1 MALEFK
7 NKSKHD
13 LKWMIERPIAHR
25 GLHDVSK
32 GIYENT
38 LSAARAAVE
47 GGYNIEL
54 DIQPSSDMVP
64 MVFHDY
70 ELERLTNES
79 GETRSVSAH
88 TLSKI
93 FIKDSKD
100 KIPTLEAFLNV
111 IDGKVGLVIE
121 LKGRKNED
129 EGFVAAIAE
138 LLSTYKGD
146 AVIMSFEHHILKD
159 ARSVAP
165 HLALGLT
172 AEGDD
177 RSYEK
182 HKSIAQECDVDFI
195 SYYVK
200 ELDCKFV
207 REFVETGRRSISW
220 TIRTPDDKAYSDNFV
235 DQVTFEG
242 FKP

>member
-1 MALEFK
+1 
-7 NKSKHD
+7 
-13 LKWMIERPIAHR
+13 
-25 GLHDVSK
+25 VSK

-70 ELERLTNES
+70 ELERLTSES
-79 GETRSVSAH
+79 GETRSIAAQ
-88 TLSKI
+88 TLTKI
-93 FIKDSKD
+93 SIKDTKD
-100 KIPTLEAFLNV
+100 KIPTLKEFLKV

-129 EGFVAAIAE
+129 EGFVAAIAD
-138 LLSTYKGD
+138 LLSDYKGD
-146 AVIMSFEHHILKD
+146 AVTMSFEH
-159 ARSVAP
+159 
-165 HLALGLT
+165 

-207 REFVETGRRSISW
+207 REFVETGRPSISW
-220 TIRTPDDKAYSDNFV
+220 TIRTP
-235 DQVTFEG
+235 
-242 FKP
+242 

>member
-7 NKSKHD
+7 NKNKHD

-38 LSAARAAVE
+38 LSAARAAVA

-70 ELERLTNES
+70 ELERLTRES
-79 GETRSVSAH
+79 GDTRSVAAK
-88 TLSKI
+88 TLSNI
-93 FIKDSKD
+93 FIKDTKD
-100 KIPTLEAFLNV
+100 KIPTLEEFLGV

-129 EGFVAAIAE
+129 EGFVAAIAD

-146 AVIMSFEHHILKD
+146 AAIMSFEHHLLRD
-159 ARSVAP
+159 ARNIAP

-177 RSYEK
+177 RRYDK
-182 HKSIAQECDVDFI
+182 HNAIAQECNVDFI
-195 SYYVK
+195 SYYLK

-207 REFVETGRRSISW
+207 REFMQTGREAISW
-220 TIRTPDDKAYSDNFV
+220 TIRSPEDKAYSDNFV

>member
-38 LSAARAAVE
+38 LSAARAAVA

-70 ELERLTNES
+70 ELERLTRES
-79 GETRSVSAH
+79 GDTRSVAAK
-88 TLSKI
+88 TLSNI
-93 FIKDSKD
+93 FIKDTKD
-100 KIPTLEAFLNV
+100 KIPTLEEFLGV

-129 EGFVAAIAE
+129 EGFVAAIAD

-146 AVIMSFEHHILKD
+146 AAIMSFEHHLLRD
-159 ARSVAP
+159 ARNIAP

-177 RSYEK
+177 RRYDK
-182 HKSIAQECDVDFI
+182 HKAIAQECNVDFI
-195 SYYVK
+195 SYYLK

-207 REFVETGRRSISW
+207 REFMKTGREAISW
-220 TIRTPDDKAYSDNFV
+220 TIRSPEDKAYSDNFV